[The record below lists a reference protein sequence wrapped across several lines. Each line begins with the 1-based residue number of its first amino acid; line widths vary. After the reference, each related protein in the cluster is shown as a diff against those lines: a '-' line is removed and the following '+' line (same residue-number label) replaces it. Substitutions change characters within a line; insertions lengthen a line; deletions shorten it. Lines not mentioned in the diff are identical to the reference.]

1 MIYQWND
8 DVSGISEERADWEIE
23 ILSLQE
29 FQAAYPAYYRR
40 IFLANELSYLK
51 FCKAER
57 LKEAVLGTYA
67 MPAYLENGRRQLDFG
82 YCILQDKIIFVD
94 DYDAIKKV
102 LDEMQEH
109 RPMGEVSTTRFSF
122 DFMDFLLKDDM
133 IFLQQ
138 YEEKLSHLE
147 EALLDN
153 EAKNFEQKIL
163 MFRKALSSLSAY
175 YEQLTD
181 IGDALQKGAA
191 ESEDDKTGALFGLYT
206 EKVRRLYD
214 TVSMLKEYSVQ
225 LRELRQTQIGVRQ
238 NKIMQFLTVIT
249 AVFLPLNLV
258 TGWYGMNFSNM
269 PELNS
274 PHGYAVLCVIC
285 LGIIGLELFFLKKYK
300 WLQ

>member
-1 MIYQWND
+1 MRYVWKEYTKD
-8 DVSGISEERADWEIE
+8 EPKEAADWEIE

-29 FQAAYPAYYRR
+29 FQETYPIYYRR
-40 IFLANELSYLK
+40 IFLVNELSYLK
-51 FCKAER
+51 FCKAEC
-57 LKEAVLGTYA
+57 LKEAVVGAYA
-67 MPAYLENGRRQLDFG
+67 MPAYLENGKKQLDFG
-82 YCILQDKIIFVD
+82 YCILKDKIIFVD

-109 RPMGEVSTTRFSF
+109 QPKGDVSTIRFMF
-122 DFMDFLLKDDM
+122 DFMEYLLKDDM

-138 YEEKLSHLE
+138 YEERLAKLE

-175 YEQLTD
+175 YEQLSD
-181 IGDALQKGAA
+181 IGGALQKSAA
-191 ESEDDKTGALFGLYT
+191 ESEDDKTGTLFGLYT

-214 TVSMLKEYSVQ
+214 TVQMLKEYSIQ
-225 LRELRQTQIGVRQ
+225 LRELRQTQIDVRQ

-249 AVFLPLNLV
+249 AVFLPLNLI

-269 PELNS
+269 PELKS
-274 PHGYAVLCVIC
+274 PHGYVILCFVC
-285 LGIIGLELFFLKKYK
+285 MGIIGLELCILKKNK

>member
-1 MIYQWND
+1 MND
-8 DVSGISEERADWEIE
+8 MWHNDAKDEPTEAVDWEIE
-23 ILSLQE
+23 ILGLQQ
-29 FQAAYPAYYRR
+29 FQETYPVYYRR

-57 LKEAVLGTYA
+57 LEEAVLGTYA
-67 MPAYLENGRRQLDFG
+67 VPAYLENGRKQLDFG
-82 YCILQDKIIFVD
+82 YCVLKDKIIFVD
-94 DYDAIKKV
+94 DCDAIKKV
-102 LDEMQEH
+102 LDEMREH
-109 RPMGEVSTTRFSF
+109 SPKAKVSTTRFFF
-122 DFMDFLLKDDM
+122 DFLDFLLKDDM

-138 YEEKLSHLE
+138 YEEKLAHLE

-153 EAKNFEQKIL
+153 ETKNFEQKIL
-163 MFRKALSSLSAY
+163 LFRKALSSLSVY

-191 ESEDDKTGALFGLYT
+191 ESEDDKTGTLFGLYT

-214 TVSMLKEYSVQ
+214 TVQVLKEYSVQ

-249 AVFLPLNLV
+249 AVFLPLNLI

-269 PELNS
+269 PELHS
-274 PHGYAVLCVIC
+274 THGYMVLCLIC
-285 LGIIGLELFFLKKYK
+285 LGIIGLEFYLLKRHK

>member
-1 MIYQWND
+1 
-8 DVSGISEERADWEIE
+8 
-23 ILSLQE
+23 
-29 FQAAYPAYYRR
+29 
-40 IFLANELSYLK
+40 
-51 FCKAER
+51 
-57 LKEAVLGTYA
+57 
-67 MPAYLENGRRQLDFG
+67 
-82 YCILQDKIIFVD
+82 
-94 DYDAIKKV
+94 
-102 LDEMQEH
+102 
-109 RPMGEVSTTRFSF
+109 MGEVSTTRFSF

-274 PHGYAVLCVIC
+274 PHGYAVLCVIWV
-285 LGIIGLELFFLKKYK
+285 Y
-300 WLQ
+300 WL